1 MNDLKYK
8 AIEESVFIENIETV
22 LNKCAEEPMVPRI
35 CVGEGKD
42 KIYMV
47 NAKLYDSLIRSHKT
61 LLELRSRMAEARKA
75 KKDRDFNESFVH
87 NDEDVDFLR
96 D

>member
-1 MNDLKYK
+1 
-8 AIEESVFIENIETV
+8 
-22 LNKCAEEPMVPRI
+22 
-35 CVGEGKD
+35 
-42 KIYMV
+42 
-47 NAKLYDSLIRSHKT
+47 
-61 LLELRSRMAEARKA
+61 LELRSRMAEARKA